1 MELIPLIVT
10 SILFVILP
18 PLPYIFLSTNAAR
31 QFSHFTSVFIIPL
44 LFFILWGILIYMY
57 KGKNKTLWRFALEWS
72 AVLAYLLFCMVAYG
86 NVRVAFNPYDSL
98 GGLCLI
104 AFLPLIGLAE
114 HIPENLLN
122 IVFPLL
128 FAVPIIAC
136 LFFIIKNYRETG
148 KLW

>member
-1 MELIPLIVT
+1 MELIPLIVA

-18 PLPYIFLSTNAAR
+18 PLPYIFLPTNAAR

-72 AVLAYLLFCMVAYG
+72 AVLACSIFCIVTYGSVLAFFDPYGAFGIFLVILF
-86 NVRVAFNPYDSL
+86 
-98 GGLCLI
+98 
-104 AFLPLIGLAE
+104 PLIWVAE

-136 LFFIIKNYRETG
+136 LFLIIKNYKQTG

>member
-18 PLPYIFLSTNAAR
+18 PLPYIFLSTDAAWR
-31 QFSHFTSVFIIPL
+31 FSHFISVFIIPL
-44 LFFILWGILIYMY
+44 LFFVLWGILIYMY

-86 NVRVAFNPYDSL
+86 NVLVAFNPYDSL

-104 AFLPLIGLAE
+104 AFLPLIGAAAS
-114 HIPENLLN
+114 IPENLLN
-122 IVFPLL
+122 IISPLL

-136 LFFIIKNYRETG
+136 LFFIIKNHRETG

>member
-1 MELIPLIVT
+1 MELIPLIVALV
-10 SILFVILP
+10 LFVILP
-18 PLPYIFLSTNAAR
+18 PLPYIFLSTDAAWR
-31 QFSHFTSVFIIPL
+31 FSHFTSVFIIPL

-72 AVLAYLLFCMVAYG
+72 AVLACSIFCIVTYGSVLAFFDPYGAFRIFLLV
-86 NVRVAFNPYDSL
+86 
-98 GGLCLI
+98 LI
-104 AFLPLIGLAE
+104 PLFGAAAS
-114 HIPENLLN
+114 IPENLLN

-136 LFFIIKNYRETG
+136 LFLIIKNYRETG

>member
-1 MELIPLIVT
+1 MELIPLIVA

-18 PLPYIFLSTNAAR
+18 PLPYIFLPTNAAR

-72 AVLAYLLFCMVAYG
+72 AVLACSIFCIVTYGSVLAFFDPYGAFRIFLLI
-86 NVRVAFNPYDSL
+86 
-98 GGLCLI
+98 LI
-104 AFLPLIGLAE
+104 PLFGAAAS
-114 HIPENLLN
+114 IPENLLN

-148 KLW
+148 ELW

>member
-1 MELIPLIVT
+1 MELIPLIVALV
-10 SILFVILP
+10 LFVILP
-18 PLPYIFLSTNAAR
+18 PLPYIFLSTDAAR

-57 KGKNKTLWRFALEWS
+57 KGKSRTLWRFALEWS
-72 AVLAYLLFCMVAYG
+72 AVLACSIFCIVTYG
-86 NVRVAFNPYDSL
+86 SVLAFFDPY
-98 GGLCLI
+98 GAFRGLCLI

-148 KLW
+148 EL